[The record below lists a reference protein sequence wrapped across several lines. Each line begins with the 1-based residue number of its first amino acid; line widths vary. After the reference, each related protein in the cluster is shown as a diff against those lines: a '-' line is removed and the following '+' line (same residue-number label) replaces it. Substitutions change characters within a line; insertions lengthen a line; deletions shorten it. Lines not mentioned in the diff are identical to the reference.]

1 MGIVSSNPSTPLFFA
16 PGQPIQEAWFAVKK
30 TTAKPARQQARA
42 RKKSPGIVQQM
53 ALPFQ
58 TEGHNLTAIQ
68 LVANPQAS
76 AANSEN
82 LTSGSRL
89 RVVREFDSAISPS
102 CAGRM
107 VISGRIA
114 DVCAELERLSHA

>member
-1 MGIVSSNPSTPLFFA
+1 MRIVSSNPSPQLVFMPDA
-16 PGQPIQEAWFAVKK
+16 QNQEDWFAVKK
-30 TTAKPARQQARA
+30 RPDKPPRQSAKA
-42 RKKSPGIVQQM
+42 RKKLQAMAQQM

-58 TEGHNLTAIQ
+58 AEAHQ
-68 LVANPQAS
+68 LAAVHRVANPQAS
-76 AANSEN
+76 AANSAS

-114 DVCAELERLSHA
+114 DVCAELERMSHA

>member
-1 MGIVSSNPSTPLFFA
+1 MGIVSSNPSTQLVFA
-16 PGQPIQEAWFAVKK
+16 PGQPPQGAWFSVKK
-30 TTAKPARQQARA
+30 TTPKSTRQPARA
-42 RKKSPGIVQQM
+42 RKKSQGVVQQM
-53 ALPFQ
+53 ALPFLA
-58 TEGHNLTAIQ
+58 EGPNLAAIQ